1 MIPLGIL
8 INLLCKRSKEKMA
21 SRRPNNVKRTEWNKK
36 CREKLSAYIY
46 KSRHLLYSAVT
57 DTSKDRRLGI
67 VIEASQVRLKTNADD
82 PYIWEKLDEKEHL
95 FSKNLS
101 DLSIGQ
107 LKDLC
112 DGVDKSLIAIWKAP
126 F

>member
-1 MIPLGIL
+1 
-8 INLLCKRSKEKMA
+8 MA